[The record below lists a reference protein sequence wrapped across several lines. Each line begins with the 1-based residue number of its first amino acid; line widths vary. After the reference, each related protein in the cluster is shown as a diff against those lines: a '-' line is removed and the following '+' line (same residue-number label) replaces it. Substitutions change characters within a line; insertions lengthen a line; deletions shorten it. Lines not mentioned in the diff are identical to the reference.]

1 MSILETMQNE
11 KKPAPNWRDA
21 VDRASEDSFPAS
33 DPPSFTPVTGVE
45 VDEEELAEIAAEGKD
60 KPAAGDKADPSGAP
74 KPKDPVD
81 RALEESF
88 PSSDPPSFNPGSTVV
103 ADDDAH
109 EKAKDKTPIRPGDKK
124 N

>member
-1 MSILETMQNE
+1 MIEFMQPENGNRNA
-11 KKPAPNWRDA
+11 PAPNPRDA

-33 DPPSFTPVTGVE
+33 DPPAFTPVTGIE
-45 VDEEELAEIAAEGKD
+45 ADERELAEIAAEGKN
-60 KPAAGDKADPSGAP
+60 KPAAGDRADPSGAP

-103 ADDDAH
+103 ADDEAG
-109 EKAKDKTPIRPGDKK
+109 EKVPDPVRPGDKK
-124 N
+124 

>member
-1 MSILETMQNE
+1 MHTVQAMPGE
-11 KKPAPNWRDA
+11 KKPAPKPRDA

-33 DPPSFTPVTGVE
+33 DPPSFTPVTGIE
-45 VDEEELAEIAAEGKD
+45 VDEVELAEIAAEGKK

-74 KPKDPVD
+74 KPQDPVD

-103 ADDDAH
+103 ADDEAE
-109 EKAKDKTPIRPGDKK
+109 EKIDEQANRPGEEK
-124 N
+124 